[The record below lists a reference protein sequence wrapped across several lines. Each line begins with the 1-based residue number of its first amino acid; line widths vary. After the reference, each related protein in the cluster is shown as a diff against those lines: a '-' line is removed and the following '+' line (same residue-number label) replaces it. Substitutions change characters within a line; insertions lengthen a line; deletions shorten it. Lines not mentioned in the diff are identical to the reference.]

1 MTTNNRWVQTGIVSH
16 SIGGCDTG
24 RYGIYTN
31 VGNFYSWINDITKF
45 TEEEV
50 PDFLGLP

>member
-1 MTTNNRWVQTGIVSH
+1 MEASERWVQTGIFSH
-16 SIGGCDTG
+16 SFGECDVG

-31 VGNFYSWINDITKF
+31 VGNFYSWINDIAKF
-45 TEEEV
+45 TDEEA